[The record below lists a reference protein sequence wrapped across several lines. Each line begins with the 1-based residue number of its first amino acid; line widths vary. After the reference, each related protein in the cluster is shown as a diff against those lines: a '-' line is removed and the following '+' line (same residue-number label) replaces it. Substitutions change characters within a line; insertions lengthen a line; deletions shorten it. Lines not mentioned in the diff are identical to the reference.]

1 MNLASLI
8 LISAA
13 VCNSSSEENYDPLKS
28 RRRYII
34 QEVFKFIFRK
44 MKCRAHYMLSRV
56 L

>member
-13 VCNSSSEENYDPLKS
+13 VRNSSSEENYDPLKS

-34 QEVFKFIFRK
+34 QEVFKIHFQEDE
-44 MKCRAHYMLSRV
+44 V
-56 L
+56 LNTLYAE